1 MIWYEQRFFR
11 VPLRGEP
18 NQPVGTVALARDY
31 IEFRITYEHRL
42 CLLGKQQG
50 PLLYTVTLLPGE
62 KVTLYHSER
71 YRRTSS
77 EESRFSVQSTFMQ
90 FLSAVHQARV
100 TDSMDSLIDSLSSTK
115 TGSSV
120 SVGGGLAGAFG
131 APSGTVS
138 AQHSTTDQTTLQTG
152 FVSDEFNQSI
162 VQASQLTH
170 VERSLVVSTF
180 EDKDKLDI
188 TARTLENR
196 NECRAV
202 TYFVRKVV
210 ELYTF
215 STRVFDISYR
225 IIAPG
230 VPSDW
235 HTATDIAWLPAAI
248 QNEIK
253 NAVKLLPKVGDV
265 VDKPTPISLPT
276 DGSVYDP
283 ELAHCCSC
291 EPQREAA
298 LSLKLEKEKAEA
310 LKACLE
316 AQLLQ
321 AELDRRQAL
330 LQKGDLTPFEPASSP
345 APSA

>member
-1 MIWYEQRFFR
+1 M
-11 VPLRGEP
+11 
-18 NQPVGTVALARDY
+18 
-31 IEFRITYEHRL
+31 
-42 CLLGKQQG
+42 
-50 PLLYTVTLLPGE
+50 TLLPGE
-62 KVTLYHSER
+62 KVTLYHSES

-77 EESRFSVQSTFMQ
+77 EEDRFSVQTTFTQ
-90 FLSAVHQARV
+90 FLSAVHEARV
-100 TDSMDSLIDSLSSTK
+100 TNTMDTLVDSLSSSK
-115 TGSSV
+115 TSSSV
-120 SVGGGLAGAFG
+120 SVGGGLAGVFG
-131 APSGTVS
+131 GPSGTIS
-138 AQHSTTDQTTLQTG
+138 QQNSTSDHNRVQIG
-152 FVSDEFNQSI
+152 FVSDQYNQSI
-162 VQASQLTH
+162 VQASQLTSA
-170 VERSLVVSTF
+170 ERSLVVSTF

-188 TARTLENR
+188 TSRSLENR

-215 STRVFDISYR
+215 STRVIDISYR

-230 VPSDW
+230 VPPDW

-253 NAVKLLPKVGDV
+253 NELKLLPKVGEV
-265 VDKPTPISLPT
+265 VEKPTPITLPT

-298 LSLKLEKEKAEA
+298 MSLKLEKEKAEA

-316 AQLLQ
+316 AQILQ

-330 LQKGDLTPFEPASSP
+330 LAKGDLTPFEPASSP